1 MQYAESEEAT
11 ILAMVHSYSQD
22 ANVIAREGRADL
34 GRIQEEGRR
43 TQIQVDAANARREA
57 SNQSYEAQRRQFNQN
72 VSAIDQHNADIDWQS
87 KINQNY
93 ILDRSV
99 IRDSADTVHA
109 TGGNNLADAL
119 VRSNPTK
126 LEYVPNQ
133 QLIQGVDY

>member
-1 MQYAESEEAT
+1 M
-11 ILAMVHSYSQD
+11 
-22 ANVIAREGRADL
+22 
-34 GRIQEEGRR
+34 
-43 TQIQVDAANARREA
+43 DAANARREA

>member
-1 MQYAESEEAT
+1 MA
-11 ILAMVHSYSQD
+11 HSYSQD